1 MLKEGVA
8 LLGVG
13 AAATGGFL
21 AYNGVSNSKTKTYS
35 IKDLLATKNPKKRL
49 IAKST
54 DGSSPEW
61 KAVWKLYATE
71 YKNNNHNL
79 FSLASINSEKTI
91 DDNQPAPSEFMSKC
105 ESLVMEHVVNE
116 KDDKYQ
122 GVLKYCTRDA
132 LIKDLILES
141 GRVVLQESDD
151 WGDSWKSYRAANT
164 DKEDQQDTWKLKDW
178 NTKKSNDSTI
188 SDDLKKKC
196 KEKLE
201 AKVGDQVDGD
211 YSNIVKWCSK

>member
-13 AAATGGFL
+13 AAATGGVL
-21 AYNGVSNSKTKTYS
+21 AYNGVSNSKTKTYLV
-35 IKDLLATKNPKKRL
+35 KDLLATKNPEKRL
-49 IAKST
+49 IAKSE

-71 YKNNNHNL
+71 YKNNNRNP

-105 ESLVMEHVVNE
+105 ESLVME

-141 GRVVLQESDD
+141 GRVVLQDSDN
-151 WGDSWKSYRAANT
+151 WGDSWKSYRATNT
-164 DKEDQQDTWKLKDW
+164 DKEDQQDTWKLEDW
-178 NTKKSNDSTI
+178 NTKKSSDSDI
-188 SDDLKKKC
+188 SEDLKAKC

-201 AKVGDQVDGD
+201 AKAGTKVDGD
-211 YSNIVKWCSK
+211 FPNIVQWCSK